1 MTLLTQY
8 LIYKDVISKP
18 MKDKTTILRYAS
30 ISLMLLGAYGTEAQQ
45 LMLSNS
51 PTAVSNTGTTTVKN
65 TVESSTEKQ
74 EGFENNHFKSYG
86 QKFVET
92 DHEIVF
98 VGRSAPEGLDIY
110 TVPLF
115 GGYQKTDEQLEQDQT
130 FLEDCIKN
138 FEDREAAA
146 KFFNTM
152 GWQYL
157 GEGSKD
163 LATYRFNMA
172 YLLDDK
178 NEEAYWGLGVISY
191 QSGSYEEAI
200 KLITQG
206 VRLSQMKNVPMMVD
220 LAAVHLSCYQHNNH
234 HTDLENADELL
245 HLSFELNPYY
255 PAIYYELALTQLY
268 NNHLDTAWS
277 IFHEGYDLKPGAIDM
292 DVLAALLAQ
301 GPDPKGIFK

>member
-1 MTLLTQY
+1 
-8 LIYKDVISKP
+8 
-18 MKDKTTILRYAS
+18 MKNKTAILGYFS
-30 ISLMLLGAYGTEAQQ
+30 IGLMLASVNSTDAQQ

-51 PTAVSNTGTTTVKN
+51 PNAVSNSTGGGLRSSI
-65 TVESSTEKQ
+65 ESPSDKQ
-74 EGFENNHFKSYG
+74 AGFETNHFKSYG

-92 DHEIVF
+92 DHQIVY

-110 TVPLF
+110 NVPLF
-115 GGYQKTDEQLEQDQT
+115 GGYQKTTLQQDQDQA
-130 FLEDCIKN
+130 FLADCVKS
-138 FEDREAAA
+138 FGSKEAAA

-163 LATYRFNMA
+163 MATYRFNMA
-172 YLLDDK
+172 YLLDEN

-191 QSGSYEEAI
+191 QSESYEEAI

-206 VRLSQMKNVPMMVD
+206 VRLSEMKNVPMMVD

-245 HLSFELNPYY
+245 HLSFEINPYY

-268 NNHLDTAWS
+268 NNNLETAWS
-277 IFHEGYDLKPGAIDM
+277 IFHEGYDLKPVAIDM